1 MQAYEVNLQTSEK
14 GELKIPRDIQ
24 QILKERRN
32 TRVILLIEMSRR
44 KLKEPPL
51 ETLSGLSIGEL
62 KTLADAILA
71 PGRQRRLNSLLRKS
85 KTTVLRKRENEE
97 LDEILEE
104 SDRLAL
110 LKAKAQYTLLKSK
123 RMTEPAI

>member
-1 MQAYEVNLQTSEK
+1 MQAYEVNLQISEK

-32 TRVILLIEMSRR
+32 MRVILLFEMSRR
-44 KLKEPPL
+44 KIEGPSL
-51 ETLSGLSIGEL
+51 ETLSGLSLGEL
-62 KTLADAILA
+62 KTLTDAILA

-85 KTTVLRKRENEE
+85 KTKALRKRESEE

-104 SDRLAL
+104 SDRLAI
-110 LKAKAQYTLLKSK
+110 LKAKAQYTLLKFK
-123 RMTEPAI
+123 RTKESAI